1 VSAGRPRKLAPDDPR
16 LGSGAQPAP
25 VQLSDD
31 AVWTRL
37 SAGADRQVAKTATDV
52 ELHESVLTGVDLS
65 GRDLRRLIARDVRF
79 EHCDLSGAVLDSAS
93 LQRVEFVDCRMTAAM
108 LTNARLRDVT
118 IRGCRADLTNWRM
131 SSATYLLA
139 DSSSLREADFYD
151 MQLTKAALLH
161 CDLREASFRACQ
173 LRDVD
178 LHGSQIDDL
187 RDISGLAGVAVGGDQ
202 VVPLALALLSTFGIS
217 VTDQPRMGGLE

>member
-37 SAGADRQVAKTATDV
+37 SAGADLQVAKTATDV

-79 EHCDLSGAVLDSAS
+79 GHCDLSD
-93 LQRVEFVDCRMTAAM
+93 
-108 LTNARLRDVT
+108 
-118 IRGCRADLTNWRM
+118 
-131 SSATYLLA
+131 
-139 DSSSLREADFYD
+139 D

-187 RDISGLAGVAVGGDQ
+187 RDISGLAGVAVGADQ
-202 VVPLALALLSTFGIS
+202 VVPLALALLNTFGIS
-217 VTDQPRMGGLE
+217 VTDQPRMGGVE